1 MTEELNRRHNLATM
15 PTINNNG
22 ESYIVPFDIYKEGY
36 EAYDISNWFK
46 GRVGDN
52 GTPFGIRWY
61 KHGQLMDVTGMRP
74 FIEGQ
79 VGDYTIDDSNQDDP
93 KINMDSEAS
102 NVHVVGEV
110 NDCQEYGVAI
120 YRLINQAMPQSGIF
134 YGKIGVIGTQDD
146 GTTVMSSVDVVFKVL
161 AGHMSMVGARK
172 FYVSELEKALLDFKA
187 KIKQHDQEYA
197 TLLEKHNQEFQDT
210 TNKALNKLETDYINI
225 AKNAHDSAIAG
236 QAEIDAE
243 RENATNL
250 AGRVSDMLTQIKD
263 NDIVTIHEHK
273 EDISK
278 ISTAINDRLKNM
290 KTAPVGIADEQTLK
304 NTYPNGADGLFVTLD
319 TKHLY
324 MWLNGQWSDAGPY
337 ETAQLDKQVEQS
349 IGDVKSAVLKENL
362 IKNGSFSDGTLD
374 GVWGDLGSDKLH
386 ILNFLNRNWACL
398 QSDTLEAYH
407 GFNWWIDN
415 PLKNLGQNYPFHI
428 EFDLVTAQPMTLDI
442 NLVPIDHEN
451 NRLGGITI
459 KTITTNGWEFKHFDV
474 DFGID
479 DKYINADHFYLQIV
493 QQDSKMV
500 QEMRVT
506 GVICY
511 LKYHEITNLHGNLI
525 ENGDFSNGL
534 AYPAYSNLSGSIMP
548 VIDFANQ
555 KWVDFQSP
563 VQQAYQGL
571 DWVVANPI
579 KELGQDYPLKLK
591 LKLAT
596 SKPMT
601 ININLIAYNAKGE
614 QIGGASG
621 GQLLKTLHTQGW
633 RFTKQEI
640 NFRIGDQYKN
650 ADHFVLQILQPD
662 NAPVENL
669 RVTDLDLRVIYDKLP
684 DTKGN
689 LIADGSISNGV
700 VSSQVSSNTGEGA
713 LSVLKFENHNWLSLT
728 SDKSS
733 AYQGLSWQCSNP
745 ITELGQDYPLQ
756 VKFTLMTAEN
766 MTLQADIIGFDAQ
779 GKQVGSAW
787 LGRFNTN
794 AWRSVTYD
802 FTTGLRGDLSNATK
816 LSLQIVQP
824 DAKAIKEIRVTDIVF
839 KVIYDAYTTLH
850 TNLIDNS
857 DFSTGTIYPVWGD
870 TGNEQLSVINYLG
883 KNWLKVVNPKP
894 EAYGGAQ
901 WEIKNN
907 PDYFNQPLQISFDL
921 MTAEDMTLN
930 LIAAF
935 FDAQGQRIGG
945 AGGGQLIDQIKT
957 KGSQIITYSNRFK
970 LNPAYRD
977 ASLIRLQLVNPNTT
991 PIKQLILT
999 DICLTTDF
1007 DQVKVDQVTPIKKPE
1022 LTITDLENKYGLPI
1036 MCISGDVSSMDH
1048 DHAKNVTYEFKN
1060 KNTHLTGYATLKW
1073 QGSSSATLAKK
1084 GYRLKTTKSD
1094 YSKKDKIRV
1103 QPSWQK
1109 HHKFNLKAYY
1119 NDGMLSRDPI
1129 SANIG
1134 GQVSASRP
1142 TLPRDLIH
1150 EDNFGYIDG
1159 FPIILFINKEYQGIY
1174 SFNLTRPSFDY
1185 TKWAIMG
1192 NVYNDTTQFVKV
1204 PTDGVKLDGSDFV
1217 SLNPEDT
1224 PTDEEKKAVT
1234 DLFKW
1239 TVNSTDDEF
1248 KRDLDKHFNI
1258 PSLIDYVV
1266 VSNILGAR
1274 DAAGKNQILM
1284 TWDGKIWYYQLYDLD
1299 CTYNANWMGGKTFDT
1314 PKVGVDLPFLGNN
1327 QFLLRFAKLYH
1338 SAIADRYRDV
1348 RQWCTPGYILSLYK
1362 QRINLIGQGNFEQEW
1377 TKWND
1382 PSKDTEDFKQ
1392 LQNDLYDHFKAADFV
1407 WLGNNPENTTY
1418 QIKPDTPPAPQ
1429 TQPAS
1434 GTTPATPQP
1443 TTPQAQ
1449 PVEPKKDSDKQ

>member
-36 EAYDISNWFK
+36 DAYDISNWFK

-79 VGDYTIDDSNQDDP
+79 VGDYTIDDSDPDDP

-134 YGKIGVIGTQDD
+134 YGKIGVMGAQDD

-263 NDIVTIHEHK
+263 NDIVTVHTHN
-273 EDISK
+273 EDLSK
-278 ISTAINDRLKNM
+278 ISTAINDRLAKM
-290 KTAPVGIADEQTLK
+290 KTGPVGVSDVQTLQ

-319 TKHLY
+319 NKHLY

-337 ETAQLDKQVEQS
+337 EAAQLDKQVEQS

-374 GVWGDLGSDKLH
+374 GVWGGLSSDKLH
-386 ILNFLNRNWACL
+386 IFNFLNRNWACL
-398 QSDTLEAYH
+398 QSDTAEAYH
-407 GFNWWIDN
+407 GLNWLFDN
-415 PLKNLGQNYPFHI
+415 PLNSLGQNYPFHI
-428 EFDLVTAQPMTLDI
+428 EFDLITAQPMTLNV
-442 NLVPIDHEN
+442 NLVPFDHEN
-451 NRLGGITI
+451 NRLGGMII
-459 KTITTNGWEFKHFDV
+459 KTITTNSWELKHFDV
-474 DFGID
+474 DFGVD
-479 DKYINADHFYLQIV
+479 DKYISADHFVLQIV
-493 QQDSKMV
+493 QLDGKPV

-506 GVICY
+506 GVACY
-511 LKYHEITNLHGNLI
+511 LKYHKIADLHGSLI
-525 ENGDFSNGL
+525 ANGDFNTGL
-534 AYPAYSNLSGSIMP
+534 AYPAYSNLNGGTMT

-555 KWVDFQSP
+555 RWLDFQSP
-563 VQQAYQGL
+563 VQQTYQGI

-579 KELGQDYPLKLK
+579 NTLGQDYPLKLK
-591 LKLAT
+591 LKLVT
-596 SKPMT
+596 SKPMN
-601 ININLIAYNAKGE
+601 INIYWIAYNAKGE
-614 QIGGASG
+614 QIGGESG
-621 GQLLKTLHTQGW
+621 GQILKELHTQGW
-633 RFTKQEI
+633 RFYNQEI
-640 NFRIGDQYKN
+640 NFRISDQYRN
-650 ADHFVLQILQPD
+650 ADHFVLRILQPD
-662 NAPVENL
+662 NATVEHL
-669 RVTDLDLRVIYDKLP
+669 QVTDLDLRVIYDKSQ

-689 LIADGSISNGV
+689 LIVDGNMSSGV
-700 VSSQVSSNTGEGA
+700 VSSQVASNTGNGT
-713 LSVLKFENHNWLSLT
+713 LNVLKFENHNWLSFS
-728 SDKSS
+728 SDKNG
-733 AYQGLSWQCSNP
+733 AYQGLTWQCPNP
-745 ITELGQDYPLQ
+745 IHELGQNYPLHL
-756 VKFTLMTAEN
+756 KFTMITAED
-766 MTLQADIIGFDAQ
+766 MALQVDMLATDAQ
-779 GKQVGSAW
+779 GKQIGSIL
-787 LGRFNTN
+787 LGHFNTR
-794 AWRSVTYD
+794 AWRSVTYN
-802 FTTGLRGDLSNATK
+802 FTADLNAELSNADQ
-816 LSLQIVQP
+816 LYLQIVQP
-824 DAKAIKEIRVTDIVF
+824 DGKPVQEIRITDIIF
-839 KVIYDAYTTLH
+839 KAVYDNYSTTH
-850 TNLIDNS
+850 DNLIQNG
-857 DFSTGTIYPVWGD
+857 DFKTGIVTPAF
-870 TGNEQLSVINYLG
+870 GNLADDQLSIINYLD
-883 KNWLKVVNPKP
+883 KNWLKIVNDKP
-894 EAYGGAQ
+894 EAWSGVQ
-901 WEIKNN
+901 WEVMAN
-907 PDYFNQPLQISFDL
+907 PEYFDPPLQISFDL
-921 MTAEDMTLN
+921 MTVEDMVLDLN
-930 LIAAF
+930 AVF
-935 FDAQGQRIGG
+935 FDSQGQRIGG
-945 AGGGQLIDQIKT
+945 DSGGQIIDQIRT
-957 KGSQIITYSNRFK
+957 KGSQVITYSNRFK
-970 LNPAYRD
+970 LDPQYRD
-977 ASLIRLQLVNPNTT
+977 ASLIHLQLVNHNAT
-991 PIKQLILT
+991 PIKQLVLT
-999 DICLTTDF
+999 NICLTIDF
-1007 DQVKVDQVTPIKKPE
+1007 DQVKVDQVTPIKEPQ
-1022 LTITDLENKYGLPI
+1022 LEIANLEAKYGLPI
-1036 MCISGDVSSMDH
+1036 MRISGDVSGMDH
-1048 DHAKNVTYEFKN
+1048 DHAKNVLYEFKN
-1060 KNTHLTGYATLKW
+1060 KNTYLTGHATFKW

-1094 YSKKDKIRV
+1094 YSEKDKIRV

-1109 HHKFNLKAYY
+1109 HHKFNLKAYF

-1129 SANIG
+1129 AANIG

-1159 FPIILFINKEYQGIY
+1159 FPIILFINNEYQGLY

-1192 NVYNDTTQFVKV
+1192 NQYNDTTQFVKV

-1239 TVNSTDDEF
+1239 MVNSTDDEF

-1338 SAIADRYRDV
+1338 NAIADRYRDV

-1362 QRINLIGQGNFEQEW
+1362 QRINLIGQGNFEEEW
-1377 TKWND
+1377 AKWND

-1434 GTTPATPQP
+1434 GTTP

-1449 PVEPKKDSDKQ
+1449 PNQGNN

>member
-1 MTEELNRRHNLATM
+1 MDTTRINHNNSGHKYRIA
-15 PTINNNG
+15 
-22 ESYIVPFDIYKEGY
+22 VDIAKEGSHIWDLTPY
-36 EAYDISNWFK
+36 FK

-52 GTPFGIRWY
+52 NFGLQVTWY
-61 KHGQLMDVTGMRP
+61 YQGQLMNVVGMKP
-74 FIEGQ
+74 YIEGL
-79 VGDYTIDDSNQDDP
+79 VGQYSFGKNGEIDMDPDAVPVRYDGSPDDCEEAGKATFYFPSQMFP
-93 KINMDSEAS
+93 KE
-102 NVHVVGEV
+102 
-110 NDCQEYGVAI
+110 
-120 YRLINQAMPQSGIF
+120 GIF
-134 YGKIGVIGTQDD
+134 KGFIGVKDD
-146 GTTVMSSVDVVFKVL
+146 RDGSKNPQISGVTIWFKVL
-161 AGHMSMVGARK
+161 PGIAQMGHACDVYISD
-172 FYVSELEKALLDFKA
+172 LDKTLQNFKV
-187 KIKQHDQEYA
+187 KLDQHDKDYQTQLQQVIDDARNAYN
-197 TLLEKHNQEFQDT
+197 T
-210 TNKALNKLETDYINI
+210 ET
-225 AKNAHDSAIAG
+225 KNARDGLIAM
-236 QAEIDAE
+236 QAEIDE
-243 RENATNL
+243 GRGDATHL
-250 AGRVSDMLTQIKD
+250 AGRVADMLTQIKD
-263 NDIVTIHEHK
+263 NDIVTIHQHQ
-273 EDISK
+273 EDMSK

-290 KTAPVGIADEQTLK
+290 KTAPVGIADEQTLR
-304 NTYPNGADGLFVTLD
+304 NTYPNGTDGLFVTLD

-415 PLKNLGQNYPFHI
+415 PLKNLGNNYPFHI
-428 EFDLVTAQPMTLDI
+428 EFDLVAAQPMVL
-442 NLVPIDHEN
+442 NVNFVPFDHQN
-451 NRLGGITI
+451 NRLGGMTI
-459 KTITTNGWEFKHFDV
+459 KTISTNTWEFKHFDV

-506 GVICY
+506 GAICY
-511 LKYHEITNLHGNLI
+511 LKYHKITNLHGNLI

-534 AYPAYSNLSGSIMP
+534 AYPAYSNLSGSTMP
-548 VIDFANQ
+548 VIDFNNQ
-555 KWVDFQSP
+555 KWLDFQSP
-563 VQQAYQGL
+563 VQQAYQGV
-571 DWVVANPI
+571 DWVIANPI
-579 KELGQDYPLKLK
+579 NELGQDYPLKLK

-669 RVTDLDLRVIYDKLP
+669 RVTDLDLRVIYDKSP

-689 LIADGSISNGV
+689 LIADGSISSGV
-700 VSSQVSSNTGEGA
+700 VSSQVSSNTGDGN
-713 LSVLKFENHNWLSLT
+713 LSVLNFADHNWLSLT
-728 SDKSS
+728 SDKQTT
-733 AYQGLSWQCSNP
+733 YQGLSWRCNNP
-745 ITELGQDYPLQ
+745 IKVLGQNYPLRI
-756 VKFTLMTAEN
+756 KFTMMTAEN
-766 MTLQADIIGFDAQ
+766 MTLQADIIGFDSQ
-779 GKQVGSAW
+779 GKQVGSV
-787 LGRFNTN
+787 LLSRFDTR
-794 AWRSVTYD
+794 AWRSVTYNY
-802 FTTGLRGDLSNATK
+802 TTGLSADLSNADI
-816 LSLQIVQP
+816 LYLQIVQP
-824 DAKAIKEIRVTDIVF
+824 DGKAIKEIRVTDIIF
-839 KVIYDAYTTLH
+839 NVIYDDYSTLS
-850 TNLIDNS
+850 TNLIKNGNFAGGIPDPAWS
-857 DFSTGTIYPVWGD
+857 D
-870 TGNEQLSVINYLG
+870 TGNDQLSVVNYLG
-883 KNWLKVVNPKP
+883 KNWLKVVNSNA
-894 EAYGGAQ
+894 EAYGGPQ
-901 WEIKNN
+901 WEIKSS
-907 PDYFNQPLQISFDL
+907 PDYFGQPLEIKFDL

-945 AGGGQLIDQIKT
+945 DVGGQLIDQIKT
-957 KGSQIITYSNRFK
+957 KGSQIINYSNRFE
-970 LNPAYRD
+970 LDSTYRN

-991 PIKQLILT
+991 PIKQIILT
-999 DICLTTDF
+999 DLSLKLDF
-1007 DQVKVDQVTPIKKPE
+1007 DKVKIDKITTKSIDE
-1022 LTITDLENKYGLPI
+1022 LEQQYGLPI
-1036 MCISGDVSSMDH
+1036 MMINGDLSGMDH
-1048 DHAKNVTYEFKN
+1048 DHAKNITYDYKN
-1060 KNTHLTGYATLKW
+1060 KNTHLSGYGTVKW

-1239 TVNSTDDEF
+1239 MVNSTDDEF

-1274 DAAGKNQILM
+1274 DASGKNQVLM

-1338 SAIADRYRDV
+1338 NAIADRYRDV

-1362 QRINLIGQGNFEQEW
+1362 QRINLIGQGNFEGEW
-1377 TKWND
+1377 AKWND

-1418 QIKPDTPPAPQ
+1418 QIKPDTPATPLPQSDKPTTPQ

-1434 GTTPATPQP
+1434 STAPTTPQP

-1449 PVEPKKDSDKQ
+1449 PTEPKQ

>member
-1 MTEELNRRHNLATM
+1 MALKADITIDIDKQVGNLQNLT
-15 PTINNNG
+15 N
-22 ESYIVPFDIYKEGY
+22 IYN
-36 EAYDISNWFK
+36 A
-46 GRVGDN
+46 RVGDN
-52 GTPFGIRWY
+52 NTPLTVLWQKNGIALNLKGLHAFIAGKVGDGSYNSETDKVDFPVGTPVVKYEDDGSGTLDN
-61 KHGQLMDVTGMRP
+61 GQSGLTTLLIPKQMWSKTGL
-74 FIEGQ
+74 FAGYIGLKDENGS
-79 VGDYTIDDSNQDDP
+79 VFTSKDIFFKVLG
-93 KINMDSEAS
+93 
-102 NVHVVGEV
+102 NVL
-110 NDCQEYGVAI
+110 DAGVAI
-120 YRLINQAMPQSGIF
+120 NYF
-134 YGKIGVIGTQDD
+134 IGDFD
-146 GTTVMSSVDVVFKVL
+146 
-161 AGHMSMVGARK
+161 
-172 FYVSELEKALLDFKA
+172 KALAEAKEKSSQLILDA
-187 KIKQHDQEYA
+187 RNAY
-197 TLLEKHNQEFQDT
+197 
-210 TNKALNKLETDYINI
+210 LNET
-225 AKNAHDSAIAG
+225 KNAHDSLIAM
-236 QAEIDAE
+236 QAEIDE
-243 RENATNL
+243 GRGDATHL
-250 AGRVSDMLTQIKD
+250 AGRVSDMLAQIKD
-263 NDIVTIHEHK
+263 NDIVTIHDHQ

-290 KTAPVGIADEQTLK
+290 KTTPVGIADAQTLQ

-319 TKHLY
+319 NKHLY

-398 QSDTLEAYH
+398 QSDTAEAYH

-428 EFDLVTAQPMTLDI
+428 EFDLVTAQPMTLDV

-451 NRLGGITI
+451 NRLGGMTI
-459 KTITTNGWEFKHFDV
+459 KTITTNGWDFKHFDV
-474 DFGID
+474 DFGIA
-479 DKYINADHFYLQIV
+479 DKHINADHFYFQIV
-493 QQDSKMV
+493 QQDGKPV

-511 LKYHEITNLHGNLI
+511 LKYHKITNLHGNLI
-525 ENGDFSNGL
+525 ENGDFASGQ
-534 AYPAYSNLSGSIMP
+534 AYPAYSDSGTGTLL
-548 VIDFANQ
+548 VIDFASQ
-555 KWVDFQSP
+555 KWLDFQSP
-563 VQQAYQGL
+563 VQQAYQGVG
-571 DWVVANPI
+571 WVIANPI
-579 KELGQDYPLKLK
+579 NELGQDYPLKLK

-596 SKPMT
+596 SQPMT
-601 ININLIAYNAKGE
+601 VDINLIAYNEKGE
-614 QIGGASG
+614 RIGGASG
-621 GQLLKTLHTQGW
+621 GQTLRTLHTQGW

-640 NFRIGDQYKN
+640 NFRIDDQYKN

-662 NAPVENL
+662 NAPVEHL
-669 RVTDLDLRVIYDKLP
+669 RITDLDLRVVYDQVQY
-684 DTKGN
+684 TKGN
-689 LIADGSISNGV
+689 LIADSSISNGV
-700 VSSQVSSNTGEGA
+700 VSSQVSSNTGDGN
-713 LSVLKFENHNWLSLT
+713 LSVLKFENHNWLSFT

-745 ITELGQDYPLQ
+745 ITELGQNYPLRI
-756 VKFTLMTAEN
+756 KFTLITAEN
-766 MTLQADIIGFDAQ
+766 MTLQADIIGYDAQ
-779 GKQVGSAW
+779 GKQVGSILLKRFDTKAW
-787 LGRFNTN
+787 RAVSYRFNAELPDEMTN
-794 AWRSVTYD
+794 AAALY
-802 FTTGLRGDLSNATK
+802 
-816 LSLQIVQP
+816 LQIVQP
-824 DAKAIKEIRVTDIVF
+824 DAKTIKEIRITNAVW
-839 KVIYDAYTTLH
+839 KVNYDLYEMPKS
-850 TNLIDNS
+850 NLIING
-857 DFSTGTIYPVWGD
+857 DFSNGGAEPAWGD
-870 TGNEQLSVINYLG
+870 LPSDKLTVVNYIG
-883 KNWLKVVNPKP
+883 KNWLKITDAEK
-894 EAYGGAQ
+894 AAWGGPQ
-901 WEIKNN
+901 WEIVND
-907 PDYFNQPLQISFDL
+907 PSYFDAPLELKFTL

-930 LIAAF
+930 LNAVF

-945 AGGGQLIDQIKT
+945 ASGGQIIDQLHT
-957 KGSQIITYSNRFK
+957 KGSQIFTYSNRFK
-970 LNPAYRD
+970 LNPAYKN
-977 ASLIRLQLVNPNTT
+977 ASLIHIQLLNFNET
-991 PIKQLILT
+991 PIKQIILT
-999 DICLTTDF
+999 DLSLKPKF
-1007 DQVKVDQVTPIKKPE
+1007 DHQSSDQFATKTIGE
-1022 LTITDLENKYGLPI
+1022 LEQQYGLPI
-1036 MCISGDVSSMDH
+1036 MEINGDLTGMDH
-1048 DHAKNVTYEFKN
+1048 DHAKNVLYELKN
-1060 KNTHLTGYATLKW
+1060 KNTHLTGHATLKW

-1084 GYRLKTTKSD
+1084 GYRLKTTKDD
-1094 YSKKDKIRV
+1094 YKQKDEIRV

-1109 HHKFNLKAYY
+1109 HSKFNLKAYY

-1159 FPIILFINKEYQGIY
+1159 FPIILFINNEYQGLY

-1239 TVNSTDDEF
+1239 MVNSTDDEF

-1299 CTYNANWMGGKTFDT
+1299 CTYNANWMGGKTFDS
-1314 PKVGVDLPFLGNN
+1314 PEVGVDLPFLGNN
-1327 QFLLRFAKLYH
+1327 QFLRRFAKLYH
-1338 SAIADRYRDV
+1338 NAIADRYRDV

-1362 QRINLIGQGNFEQEW
+1362 QRINLIGQGNFEEEW
-1377 TKWND
+1377 AKWND
-1382 PSKDTEDFKQ
+1382 PSKDTEDFEQ

-1418 QIKPDTPPAPQ
+1418 QIKPDTPATPLPQSDKPTTPQ

-1434 GTTPATPQP
+1434 GTTP

-1449 PVEPKKDSDKQ
+1449 PTEPKQ

>member
-1 MTEELNRRHNLATM
+1 MDNIQVTHNNDNHHYRIAM
-15 PTINNNG
+15 
-22 ESYIVPFDIYKEGY
+22 DIAKEGSSLWDLTPY
-36 EAYDISNWFK
+36 VK

-52 GTPFGIRWY
+52 RFGLQVTWTY
-61 KHGQLMDVTGMRP
+61 QGQLMN
-74 FIEGQ
+74 IEGMKPYIEGNVGQ
-79 VGDYTIDDSNQDDP
+79 YSFDDKNNLQLDPNSGIVRYVGDPADCQAGGQATYYFPEQMFPKEGIFKGYIGLLDDRDDSSQPHISGVTVWFRVLPGIAQMGHACDVYISDLDKALQNFKVKLDQHDKDYQTQLQQVIDDARNAYNSQVKNSQD
-93 KINMDSEAS
+93 AL
-102 NVHVVGEV
+102 
-110 NDCQEYGVAI
+110 VA
-120 YRLINQAMPQSGIF
+120 M
-134 YGKIGVIGTQDD
+134 
-146 GTTVMSSVDVVFKVL
+146 
-161 AGHMSMVGARK
+161 
-172 FYVSELEKALLDFKA
+172 
-187 KIKQHDQEYA
+187 
-197 TLLEKHNQEFQDT
+197 
-210 TNKALNKLETDYINI
+210 
-225 AKNAHDSAIAG
+225 
-236 QAEIDAE
+236 QAEIDE
-243 RENATNL
+243 GRGDATHL
-250 AGRVSDMLTQIKD
+250 AGRVADMLTQIKD
-263 NDIVTIHEHK
+263 NDIVTVHQHQ

-290 KTAPVGIADEQTLK
+290 KTAPVGIADAQTLQ

-319 TKHLY
+319 NKHLY

-386 ILNFLNRNWACL
+386 IFNFLNRNWACL

-415 PLKNLGQNYPFHI
+415 PLKNLGNNYPFHI
-428 EFDLVTAQPMTLDI
+428 EFDLVTAQPMTLDV

-451 NRLGGITI
+451 NRLGGMTI
-459 KTITTNGWEFKHFDV
+459 KTINTYNWEFKHFDV

-534 AYPAYSNLSGSIMP
+534 AYPAYSNLSGSTMP
-548 VIDFANQ
+548 VIDFNNQ

-571 DWVVANPI
+571 DWVIANPI
-579 KELGQDYPLKLK
+579 NELGQDYPLKLK

-596 SKPMT
+596 SQPMT
-601 ININLIAYNAKGE
+601 VDINLIAYNEKGE
-614 QIGGASG
+614 LIGGASG
-621 GQLLKTLHTQGW
+621 GQTLRTLHTQGW

-640 NFRIGDQYKN
+640 NFRIDDQYKN

-662 NAPVENL
+662 NAPVEHL
-669 RVTDLDLRVIYDKLP
+669 RVTDLDLRVIYDKSP

-689 LIADGSISNGV
+689 LIADSSISSGV
-700 VSSQVSSNTGEGA
+700 VSSQVSRNMGDGN
-713 LSVLKFENHNWLSLT
+713 LSVLNFADTNWLSFT
-728 SDKSS
+728 SDKTSQ
-733 AYQGLSWQCSNP
+733 YQGLSWKCSNP
-745 ITELGQDYPLQ
+745 IKDLGMPYPLR

-766 MTLQADIIGFDAQ
+766 MTLQANIIGFDNQ
-779 GKQVGSAW
+779 GKQVGAVMLS
-787 LGRFNTN
+787 RFNTT
-794 AWRSVTYD
+794 AWRSVTYN
-802 FTTGLRGDLSNATK
+802 FTTDLPGDLSKADQ
-816 LSLQIVQP
+816 LYLQIVQP
-824 DAKAIKEIRVTDIVF
+824 DGKAIKEIRVTDIIF
-839 KVIYDAYTTLH
+839 DTIYDDCSLLTD
-850 TNLIDNS
+850 NLIKNGDFANGLVYPIWS
-857 DFSTGTIYPVWGD
+857 DISD
-870 TGNEQLSVINYLG
+870 DQLSVINYLN
-883 KNWLKVVNPKP
+883 KNWLKVVDDK
-894 EAYGGAQ
+894 AHAWGGPQ
-901 WEIKNN
+901 WEIKSDPN
-907 PDYFNQPLQISFDL
+907 YFNQPFEIKFDL

-930 LIAAF
+930 LNAVF
-935 FDAQGQRIGG
+935 FDDKGQRIGG
-945 AGGGQLIDQIKT
+945 TSGGQNIDTLKT
-957 KGSQIITYSNRFK
+957 KASKIITYKNRFEFDS
-970 LNPAYRD
+970 AYRN
-977 ASLIRLQLVNPNTT
+977 ASLVHIQLINPNNT
-991 PIKQLILT
+991 PIKQIILT
-999 DICLTTDF
+999 DLSLKLKF
-1007 DQVKVDQVTPIKKPE
+1007 DKVKLDNVEIDE
-1022 LTITDLENKYGLPI
+1022 LEQQYGLPI
-1036 MCISGDVSSMDH
+1036 MMIDGDLSGMDH
-1048 DHAKNVTYEFKN
+1048 DHAKNITYNYKN
-1060 KNTHLTGYATLKW
+1060 KNTHLSGYGTVKW

-1084 GYRLKTTKSD
+1084 GYRLKTTKDD
-1094 YSKKDKIRV
+1094 YKKKDKIRV

-1109 HHKFNLKAYY
+1109 HSKFNLKAYY

-1159 FPIILFINKEYQGIY
+1159 FPIILFINNEYQGLY

-1192 NVYNDTTQFVKV
+1192 NVYNDTTQFVNV

-1239 TVNSTDDEF
+1239 MVNSTDDEF

-1314 PKVGVDLPFLGNN
+1314 PEVGVDLPFLGNN
-1327 QFLLRFAKLYH
+1327 QFLRRFAKLYH
-1338 SAIADRYRDV
+1338 NAIADRYRDV

-1377 TKWND
+1377 AKWND

-1418 QIKPDTPPAPQ
+1418 QIKPDTPATPLPQSDKPTTPQ

-1449 PVEPKKDSDKQ
+1449 PTEPKR

>member
-1 MTEELNRRHNLATM
+1 MDTTRINHNNSGHKYRIA
-15 PTINNNG
+15 
-22 ESYIVPFDIYKEGY
+22 VDIAKEGSHIWDLTPY
-36 EAYDISNWFK
+36 FK

-52 GTPFGIRWY
+52 NFGLQVTWY
-61 KHGQLMDVTGMRP
+61 YQGQLMNVVGMKP
-74 FIEGQ
+74 YIEGL
-79 VGDYTIDDSNQDDP
+79 VGQYSFGKNGEIDMDPDAVPVRYDGSPDDCEEAGKATFYFPSQMFP
-93 KINMDSEAS
+93 KE
-102 NVHVVGEV
+102 
-110 NDCQEYGVAI
+110 
-120 YRLINQAMPQSGIF
+120 GIF
-134 YGKIGVIGTQDD
+134 KGFIGVKDD
-146 GTTVMSSVDVVFKVL
+146 RDGSKNPQISGVTIWFKVL
-161 AGHMSMVGARK
+161 PGIAQMGHACDA
-172 FYVSELEKALLDFKA
+172 YVDELDKAVQNFKDRLD
-187 KIKQHDQEYA
+187 QHDKDYQTQLQQVIDDARNAYN
-197 TLLEKHNQEFQDT
+197 T
-210 TNKALNKLETDYINI
+210 ET
-225 AKNAHDSAIAG
+225 KNARDGLIAM
-236 QAEIDAE
+236 QAEIDE
-243 RENATNL
+243 GRGDATHL

-263 NDIVTIHEHK
+263 NDIVTIHDHQ

-324 MWLNGQWSDAGPY
+324 MWLNGQWADAGPY

-349 IGDVKSAVLKENL
+349 IGDVKSIVLKENL

-386 ILNFLNRNWACL
+386 IFNFLNRNWACL
-398 QSDTLEAYH
+398 QSDTAEAYH
-407 GFNWWIDN
+407 GMNWWIDN
-415 PLKNLGQNYPFHI
+415 PLKNLGNNYPFHI
-428 EFDLVTAQPMTLDI
+428 EFDLVAAQPMVL
-442 NLVPIDHEN
+442 NVNFVPFDHQN
-451 NRLGGITI
+451 NRLGGMTI
-459 KTITTNGWEFKHFDV
+459 KTISTNTWEFKHFSV
-474 DFGID
+474 DFTID
-479 DKYINADHFYLQIV
+479 NEFINTDHFYFQIV
-493 QQDSKMV
+493 QNDGKPV

-506 GVICY
+506 GVACY
-511 LKYHEITNLHGNLI
+511 LKYHQINLGQGNLI
-525 ENGDFSNGL
+525 ENGDFSTGSPVPVSSSLGNG
-534 AYPAYSNLSGSIMP
+534 SLS
-548 VIDFANQ
+548 VFNFADQN
-555 KWVDFQSP
+555 WLEFQSLEA
-563 VQQAYQGL
+563 QAYQG
-571 DWVVANPI
+571 VAVEVTNPI
-579 KELGQDYPLKLK
+579 LQLGQNYPLKLK

-596 SKPMT
+596 SSDTT
-601 ININLIAYNAKGE
+601 IDINLIGINAKGE
-614 QIGGASG
+614 RMGGPSG
-621 GQLLKTLHTQGW
+621 GQRLKEISTQSW
-633 RFTKQEI
+633 RYTAQDI
-640 NFRIGDQYKN
+640 NFKIADDLIN

-662 NAPVENL
+662 NAPIEHL
-669 RVTDLDLRVIYDKLP
+669 RLTDLDLRVIYDQSQ
-684 DTKGN
+684 DTQGN
-689 LIADGSISNGV
+689 LIADSSISSGV
-700 VSSQVSSNTGEGA
+700 VSSQVSSNTGDGN
-713 LSVLKFENHNWLSLT
+713 LSVLNFADHNWLSLT
-728 SDKSS
+728 SDKQTT
-733 AYQGLSWQCSNP
+733 YQGLSWRCNNP
-745 ITELGQDYPLQ
+745 IKVLGQNYPLRI
-756 VKFTLMTAEN
+756 KFTMMTAEN
-766 MTLQADIIGFDAQ
+766 MTLQADIIGFDSQ
-779 GKQVGSAW
+779 GKQVGAVLLS
-787 LGRFNTN
+787 RFDTR
-794 AWRSVTYD
+794 ASRSVTYNY
-802 FTTGLRGDLSNATK
+802 TTGLSADLSNADI
-816 LSLQIVQP
+816 LYLQIVQP
-824 DAKAIKEIRVTDIVF
+824 DGKAIKEIRVTDIIF
-839 KVIYDAYTTLH
+839 NVIYDDYSTLS
-850 TNLIDNS
+850 TNLIKNGNFAGGIPDPAWS
-857 DFSTGTIYPVWGD
+857 D
-870 TGNEQLSVINYLG
+870 TGDDQLSVINYLG
-883 KNWLKVVNPKP
+883 KNWLKVVNSNA
-894 EAYGGAQ
+894 EAYGGPQ
-901 WEIKNN
+901 WEIKSS
-907 PDYFNQPLQISFDL
+907 PDYFGQPLEIKFDL

-945 AGGGQLIDQIKT
+945 DGGGQLIDQITT
-957 KGSQIITYSNRFK
+957 KGSQIITYSNRFE
-970 LNPAYRD
+970 LDSTYRN

-991 PIKQLILT
+991 PIKQIILT
-999 DICLTTDF
+999 DLSLKLDF
-1007 DQVKVDQVTPIKKPE
+1007 DKVKIDKITTKSIDE
-1022 LTITDLENKYGLPI
+1022 LEQQYGLPI
-1036 MCISGDVSSMDH
+1036 MMINGDLSGMDH
-1048 DHAKNVTYEFKN
+1048 DHAKKITYDYKN
-1060 KNTHLTGYATLKW
+1060 KNTHLSGYGTVKW

-1084 GYRLKTTKSD
+1084 GYRLKTTKDD
-1094 YSKKDKIRV
+1094 YKKKDEIRV
-1103 QPSWQK
+1103 QPSWKK
-1109 HHKFNLKAYY
+1109 HSKFNLKAYY

-1159 FPIILFINKEYQGIY
+1159 FPIILFINNEYQGLY

-1192 NVYNDTTQFVKV
+1192 NVYNDTTQFVNV

-1314 PKVGVDLPFLGNN
+1314 PEVGVDLPFLGNN
-1327 QFLLRFAKLYH
+1327 QFLRRFARLYH
-1338 SAIADRYRDV
+1338 NAIADRYRDV

-1377 TKWND
+1377 AKWND

-1418 QIKPDTPPAPQ
+1418 QIKPDTPATPLPQSDKPTTPQ

-1434 GTTPATPQP
+1434 GTAPTTPQP

-1449 PVEPKKDSDKQ
+1449 PTEPKQ

>member
-36 EAYDISNWFK
+36 DAYDISNWFK

-79 VGDYTIDDSNQDDP
+79 VGDYTIDDSDPDDP

-134 YGKIGVIGTQDD
+134 YGKIGVMGTQDD

-263 NDIVTIHEHK
+263 NDIVTVHTHN
-273 EDISK
+273 EDLSK
-278 ISTAINDRLKNM
+278 ISTAINDRLAKM
-290 KTAPVGIADEQTLK
+290 KTGPVGVSDVQTLQ

-319 TKHLY
+319 NKHLY

-374 GVWGDLGSDKLH
+374 GTWGDLGSDKLH
-386 ILNFLNRNWACL
+386 IFNFSNRNWACL
-398 QSDTLEAYH
+398 QSDTAEAYH

-415 PLKNLGQNYPFHI
+415 PLKNLGQNYPLHI
-428 EFDLVTAQPMTLDI
+428 EFDLVTAQPMTLNV

-451 NRLGGITI
+451 NRLGGMTI
-459 KTITTNGWEFKHFDV
+459 KTITTNSWEFKHFDV

-479 DKYINADHFYLQIV
+479 DKYITADHFYFQIV
-493 QQDSKMV
+493 QNAAKPV

-511 LKYHEITNLHGNLI
+511 LKYHKITNLCGNLI

-534 AYPAYSNLSGSIMP
+534 AYPAYSNTGDGKLAIME
-548 VIDFANQ
+548 FTNQ
-555 KWVDFQSP
+555 KWLDFSSELKK
-563 VQQAYQGL
+563 VYQGI
-571 DWVVANPI
+571 DWKIDNPL
-579 KELGQDYPLKLK
+579 KTLGQNYPLSFKLK
-591 LKLAT
+591 LGT
-596 SKPMT
+596 STNSNLRVNLMAYDGQNQNIGGQIVDQIKTKAWRFVDKTIT
-601 ININLIAYNAKGE
+601 INVNPDY
-614 QIGGASG
+614 IG
-621 GQLLKTLHTQGW
+621 
-633 RFTKQEI
+633 
-640 NFRIGDQYKN
+640 
-650 ADHFVLQILQPD
+650 ADHFI
-662 NAPVENL
+662 
-669 RVTDLDLRVIYDKLP
+669 
-684 DTKGN
+684 
-689 LIADGSISNGV
+689 
-700 VSSQVSSNTGEGA
+700 
-713 LSVLKFENHNWLSLT
+713 
-728 SDKSS
+728 
-733 AYQGLSWQCSNP
+733 
-745 ITELGQDYPLQ
+745 
-756 VKFTLMTAEN
+756 
-766 MTLQADIIGFDAQ
+766 
-779 GKQVGSAW
+779 
-787 LGRFNTN
+787 
-794 AWRSVTYD
+794 
-802 FTTGLRGDLSNATK
+802 
-816 LSLQIVQP
+816 LQIVQP
-824 DAKAIKEIRVTDIVF
+824 DALSIDHLRVTDLDCRVLFDTSIDTYGNAIANGDYSSGAIDSSVF
-839 KVIYDAYTTLH
+839 S
-850 TNLIDNS
+850 N
-857 DFSTGTIYPVWGD
+857 TGK
-870 TGNEQLSVINYLG
+870 GNLSVIDFAKRKWLSFSNSNKDAYQGINWELDNVMGQLGQIYPLHVSFDLITAQSMTLQADLIGYDSSGKQVGLQLIQRFTTKAWRAIKYKYDLQLTPDLLNATTLRLQLVQPDAKPVQEMRITDVKAMVNYDKSTNIQNDLITNGSFSDGTTHPSWGNLEDDKLAVTNYIG
-883 KNWLKVVNPKP
+883 KNWLKITN
-894 EAYGGAQ
+894 ANANAQ
-901 WEIKNN
+901 WGGINWELVNDQSYFDAPLEIK
-907 PDYFNQPLQISFDL
+907 FDL

-930 LIAAF
+930 LNAIF
-935 FDAQGQRIGG
+935 LDDKGQRMGG
-945 AGGGQLIDQIKT
+945 NAGGQIIDQIKT
-957 KGSQIITYSNRFK
+957 KASQIIHYSNRFK
-970 LNPAYRD
+970 FDQKYKD
-977 ASLIRLQLVNPNTT
+977 ASLIHIQLLNYEQK
-991 PIKQLILT
+991 PIKQLIITNVSLKSK
-999 DICLTTDF
+999 F
-1007 DQVKVDQVTPIKKPE
+1007 DNLKIDTVHVPTIDE
-1022 LTITDLENKYGLPI
+1022 LEQQYGLPI
-1036 MCISGDVSSMDH
+1036 MMIDGDLSGMDH
-1048 DHAKNVTYEFKN
+1048 DHAKNITYNYKN
-1060 KNTHLTGYATLKW
+1060 KNTHLSGYGTVKW

-1094 YSKKDKIRV
+1094 YSEKDKIRV

-1119 NDGMLSRDPI
+1119 NDGMLSRDPV

-1134 GQVSASRP
+1134 AKVSASRSE
-1142 TLPRDLIH
+1142 LPRDLIH

-1159 FPIILFINKEYQGIY
+1159 FPIILFINNEYQGIY
-1174 SFNLTRPSFDY
+1174 SFNLPRPEFSY

-1192 NVYNDTTQFVKV
+1192 NQYNDTTQFVAV

-1239 TVNSTDDEF
+1239 MVNSTDDEF

-1266 VSNILGAR
+1266 VSNILGDR

-1338 SAIADRYRDV
+1338 NAIADRYRDV

-1362 QRINLIGQGNFEQEW
+1362 QRINLIGQGNFEEEW
-1377 TKWND
+1377 AKWND

-1429 TQPAS
+1429 TQP
-1434 GTTPATPQP
+1434 
-1443 TTPQAQ
+1443 
-1449 PVEPKKDSDKQ
+1449 VEPKKDSDK

>member
-1 MTEELNRRHNLATM
+1 MDTTRINHNNSGHKYRIA
-15 PTINNNG
+15 
-22 ESYIVPFDIYKEGY
+22 VDIAKEGSHIWDLTPY
-36 EAYDISNWFK
+36 FK

-52 GTPFGIRWY
+52 NFGLQVTWY
-61 KHGQLMDVTGMRP
+61 YQGQLMNVVGMKP
-74 FIEGQ
+74 YIEGL
-79 VGDYTIDDSNQDDP
+79 VGQYSFDKNGEIDMDPDAVPVRYDGSPDDCEEAGKATFYFPSQMFP
-93 KINMDSEAS
+93 KE
-102 NVHVVGEV
+102 
-110 NDCQEYGVAI
+110 
-120 YRLINQAMPQSGIF
+120 GIF
-134 YGKIGVIGTQDD
+134 KGFIGVKDD
-146 GTTVMSSVDVVFKVL
+146 RDGSKNPQISGVTIWFKVL
-161 AGHMSMVGARK
+161 PGIVQMGHACDA
-172 FYVSELEKALLDFKA
+172 YVDELDKALQNFKDRLD
-187 KIKQHDQEYA
+187 QHDKDYQSRLQKVIDDARNAYN
-197 TLLEKHNQEFQDT
+197 T
-210 TNKALNKLETDYINI
+210 ET
-225 AKNAHDSAIAG
+225 KNAHDGLIAM
-236 QAEIDAE
+236 QAEIDE
-243 RENATNL
+243 GRGNATHL
-250 AGRVSDMLTQIKD
+250 AGRVADMLTQIKD
-263 NDIVTIHEHK
+263 NDIVTIHDHQ

-278 ISTAINDRLKNM
+278 ISAAINDRLKNM
-290 KTAPVGIADEQTLK
+290 KTTPVGIADAQTLQ

-319 TKHLY
+319 NKHLY

-337 ETAQLDKQVEQS
+337 ESAQLDKKVEQS

-374 GVWGDLGSDKLH
+374 GVWGELGSDKLN
-386 ILNFLNRNWACL
+386 IFNFLNRNWACL
-398 QSDTLEAYH
+398 QSDTAEAYH
-407 GFNWWIDN
+407 GFDWWIDS

-428 EFDLVTAQPMTLDI
+428 EFDLVTAQPMTLDV
-442 NLVPIDHEN
+442 NLVPFDHEN
-451 NRLGGITI
+451 NRLGGMTI
-459 KTITTNGWEFKHFDV
+459 KTITTKGWEFKHFDV

-479 DKYINADHFYLQIV
+479 DKYINADHFYFQIV
-493 QQDSKMV
+493 QPDGKPV

-534 AYPAYSNLSGSIMP
+534 AYPAYSDSGKGALS
-548 VIDFANQ
+548 VIDFASQ
-555 KWVDFQSP
+555 KWLDFQSP
-563 VQQAYQGL
+563 VQQAYQGV
-571 DWVVANPI
+571 DWVIANPI

-596 SKPMT
+596 SQPMT
-601 ININLIAYNAKGE
+601 VDINLIAYNAKGE
-614 QIGGASG
+614 RIGGASG
-621 GQLLKTLHTQGW
+621 GQTLRTLHTQGW

-640 NFRIGDQYKN
+640 NFRIYDQYKN
-650 ADHFVLQILQPD
+650 ADYFVLQILQPD
-662 NAPVENL
+662 NTPVEHL
-669 RVTDLDLRVIYDKLP
+669 RITDLDLRVVYDQVQY
-684 DTKGN
+684 TKGN
-689 LIADGSISNGV
+689 LIADSSISNGV
-700 VSSQVSSNTGEGA
+700 VSSQVSSNTGDGN
-713 LSVLKFENHNWLSLT
+713 LSVLKFENHNWLSFT

-745 ITELGQDYPLQ
+745 ITELGQNYPLRI
-756 VKFTLMTAEN
+756 KFTLITAEN
-766 MTLQADIIGFDAQ
+766 MTLQADIIGYDAQ
-779 GKQVGSAW
+779 GKQVGSV
-787 LGRFNTN
+787 LLSRFSTK

-802 FTTGLRGDLSNATK
+802 FTTGLSGDLSNAAQ
-816 LSLQIVQP
+816 LYLQIIQL
-824 DAKAIKEIRVTDIVF
+824 DAKAVKEIRVTDIVCD
-839 KVIYDAYTTLH
+839 VVYDGYSTLS
-850 TNLIDNS
+850 TNLIKNG
-857 DFSTGTIYPVWGD
+857 DFAGGIPEPAYGD
-870 TGNEQLSVINYLG
+870 TGNDQLSVINYLN
-883 KNWLKVVNPKP
+883 KNWLKVVNSKA
-894 EAYGGAQ
+894 EAYGGPQ
-901 WEIKNN
+901 WEIKSN
-907 PDYFNQPLQISFDL
+907 PDYFDQPLQISFDL

-930 LIAAF
+930 LNAAF

-945 AGGGQLIDQIKT
+945 NGGGQVIDQIKT

-970 LNPAYRD
+970 LDPTYRT
-977 ASLIRLQLVNPNTT
+977 ASLIHLQLVNPNTT
-991 PIKQLILT
+991 PIKQIILT

-1036 MCISGDVSSMDH
+1036 MRINGDVSGMDH

-1073 QGSSSATLAKK
+1073 QGDSSATLAKK
-1084 GYRLKTTKSD
+1084 GYRLKTTKDD
-1094 YSKKDKIRV
+1094 YKKKDEIRV

-1109 HHKFNLKAYY
+1109 HSKFNLKAYY

-1159 FPIILFINKEYQGIY
+1159 FPIILFINNEYQGLY

-1192 NVYNDTTQFVKV
+1192 SVYNDTTLFVNV

-1239 TVNSTDDEF
+1239 MVNSTDDEF

-1258 PSLIDYVV
+1258 QSLIDYVV

-1338 SAIADRYRDV
+1338 NAIADRYCDV

-1362 QRINLIGQGNFEQEW
+1362 QRINLIGQENFEEEW
-1377 TKWND
+1377 AKWND

-1434 GTTPATPQP
+1434 GTTPTTPQP

-1449 PVEPKKDSDKQ
+1449 PTEPKQ

>member
-1 MTEELNRRHNLATM
+1 MDNIQVTHNNDNHHYRIAM
-15 PTINNNG
+15 
-22 ESYIVPFDIYKEGY
+22 DIAKEGSSLWDLTPY
-36 EAYDISNWFK
+36 VK

-52 GTPFGIRWY
+52 RFGLQVTWTY
-61 KHGQLMDVTGMRP
+61 QGQLMN
-74 FIEGQ
+74 IEGMKPYIEGNVGQ
-79 VGDYTIDDSNQDDP
+79 YSIDDQNNLQLDPNSSVVRYVGDPADCQAGGQATYYFPEQMFPKEGIFKGYIGLLDDRDDSSQPHISGVTVWFRVLPGIAQMGHACDVYISDLDKALQNFKVKLDQHDKDYQTQLQQVIDD
-93 KINMDSEAS
+93 
-102 NVHVVGEV
+102 
-110 NDCQEYGVAI
+110 
-120 YRLINQAMPQSGIF
+120 
-134 YGKIGVIGTQDD
+134 
-146 GTTVMSSVDVVFKVL
+146 
-161 AGHMSMVGARK
+161 ARNT
-172 FYVSELEKALLDFKA
+172 YN
-187 KIKQHDQEYA
+187 
-197 TLLEKHNQEFQDT
+197 T
-210 TNKALNKLETDYINI
+210 ET
-225 AKNAHDSAIAG
+225 KNARDGLIAM
-236 QAEIDAE
+236 QAEIDE
-243 RENATNL
+243 GRGDATHL

-263 NDIVTIHEHK
+263 NDIVTIHDHQ

-290 KTAPVGIADEQTLK
+290 KTTPVGIADVQTLQ

-319 TKHLY
+319 NKHLY

-386 ILNFLNRNWACL
+386 IFNFLNRNWACL

-415 PLKNLGQNYPFHI
+415 PLKNLGNNYPFHI
-428 EFDLVTAQPMTLDI
+428 EFDLVTAQPMTLDV

-451 NRLGGITI
+451 NRLGGMTI
-459 KTITTNGWEFKHFDV
+459 KTINTYNWELKHFDV

-511 LKYHEITNLHGNLI
+511 LNYHKITNLHGNLI
-525 ENGDFSNGL
+525 ENGDFASGQAN
-534 AYPAYSNLSGSIMP
+534 PAYSNLSGSTMP
-548 VIDFANQ
+548 VVDFNNQ
-555 KWVDFQSP
+555 KWLDFQSP
-563 VQQAYQGL
+563 VQQAYQGV
-571 DWVVANPI
+571 DWVIDNPLN
-579 KELGQDYPLKLK
+579 ELGQDYPLKLK

-596 SKPMT
+596 SQPMT
-601 ININLIAYNAKGE
+601 VDIDLIAYNKKGE
-614 QIGGASG
+614 QIGGANSG
-621 GQLLKTLHTQGW
+621 QTLRTLHTQGW

-640 NFRIGDQYKN
+640 NFRIDDQYKT
-650 ADHFVLQILQPD
+650 ADHFVLKILQPD
-662 NAPVENL
+662 NAPVEHL
-669 RVTDLDLRVIYDKLP
+669 RVTDLDLRVIYDKSP

-689 LIADGSISNGV
+689 LIADSSISNGF
-700 VSSQVSSNTGEGA
+700 VSSQVSSNIGEGT
-713 LSVLKFENHNWLSLT
+713 LSVLKFENHNWLSFA
-728 SDKSS
+728 SDKSI
-733 AYQGLSWQCSNP
+733 AYQGLSWKCSNP
-745 ITELGQDYPLQ
+745 IAELGQNYPLRI
-756 VKFTLMTAEN
+756 KFTLITAEN
-766 MTLQADIIGFDAQ
+766 MNLQADIIGYDAQ
-779 GKQVGSAW
+779 GKLVGSV
-787 LGRFNTN
+787 LLSSFNTK

-802 FTTGLRGDLSNATK
+802 FTTGLSGDLSNATQ
-816 LSLQIVQP
+816 LYLQIVQP
-824 DAKAIKEIRVTDIVF
+824 DEKAIKEIRVTDIVCN
-839 KVIYDAYTTLH
+839 VVYDDYSTLS
-850 TNLIDNS
+850 TNLIKNG
-857 DFSTGTIYPVWGD
+857 DFAGGIPEPAWGD
-870 TGNEQLSVINYLG
+870 TGNEQLNVINYLG
-883 KNWLKVVNPKP
+883 KNWLRVVDSKP
-894 EAYGGAQ
+894 EAYGGPQ
-901 WEIKNN
+901 WEIKSS
-907 PDYFNQPLQISFDL
+907 PDYFDQPLQISFDL

-945 AGGGQLIDQIKT
+945 YGGGQVIDKIKT

-970 LNPAYRD
+970 LDSQYRD
-977 ASLIRLQLVNPNTT
+977 ASLIHLQLVNTNAT

-999 DICLTTDF
+999 NICLATDF
-1007 DQVKVDQVTPIKKPE
+1007 DQVKVDQVTQPE

-1036 MCISGDVSSMDH
+1036 MRINGDVSGMDH
-1048 DHAKNVTYEFKN
+1048 DNAKNVTYEFKN

-1084 GYRLKTTKSD
+1084 GYRLKTTKDD
-1094 YSKKDKIRV
+1094 YKKKDEIRV

-1109 HHKFNLKAYY
+1109 HSKFNLKAYY

-1159 FPIILFINKEYQGIY
+1159 FPIILFINNEYQGLY

-1192 NVYNDTTQFVKV
+1192 NVYNDTTQFVSV
-1204 PTDGVKLDGSDFV
+1204 PADGVKLDGSDFV

-1239 TVNSTDDEF
+1239 MVNSTDDEF

-1314 PKVGVDLPFLGNN
+1314 PEVGVDLPFLGNN
-1327 QFLLRFAKLYH
+1327 QFLRRFAKLYH
-1338 SAIADRYRDV
+1338 NAIADRYRDV

-1377 TKWND
+1377 AKWND

-1418 QIKPDTPPAPQ
+1418 QIKPDTPPASQ

-1443 TTPQAQ
+1443 TTTQAQ
-1449 PVEPKKDSDKQ
+1449 PTEPKQ

>member
-1 MTEELNRRHNLATM
+1 MDTTRINHNNSGHKYRIA
-15 PTINNNG
+15 
-22 ESYIVPFDIYKEGY
+22 VDIAKEGSHIWDLTPY
-36 EAYDISNWFK
+36 FK

-52 GTPFGIRWY
+52 NFGLQVTWY
-61 KHGQLMDVTGMRP
+61 YQGQLMNVVGMKP
-74 FIEGQ
+74 YIEGL
-79 VGDYTIDDSNQDDP
+79 VGQYSFGKNGEIDMDPDAVPVRYDGSPDDCEEAGKATFYFPSQMFP
-93 KINMDSEAS
+93 KE
-102 NVHVVGEV
+102 
-110 NDCQEYGVAI
+110 
-120 YRLINQAMPQSGIF
+120 GIF
-134 YGKIGVIGTQDD
+134 KGFIGVKDD
-146 GTTVMSSVDVVFKVL
+146 RDGSKNPQISGVTIWFKVL
-161 AGHMSMVGARK
+161 PGIAQMGHACDA
-172 FYVSELEKALLDFKA
+172 YVDELDRALQNFKDKLD
-187 KIKQHDQEYA
+187 QHDKDYQTQLQQVIDDARNAYN
-197 TLLEKHNQEFQDT
+197 T
-210 TNKALNKLETDYINI
+210 ET
-225 AKNAHDSAIAG
+225 KNAHDGLIAM
-236 QAEIDAE
+236 QAEIDE
-243 RENATNL
+243 GRGNATHL
-250 AGRVSDMLTQIKD
+250 AGRVADMLTQIKD

-290 KTAPVGIADEQTLK
+290 KTAPVGIADVQTLQ

-415 PLKNLGQNYPFHI
+415 PLKNLGNNYPFHI
-428 EFDLVTAQPMTLDI
+428 EFDLVAAQPMVL
-442 NLVPIDHEN
+442 NVNFVPFDHQN
-451 NRLGGITI
+451 NRLGGMTI
-459 KTITTNGWEFKHFDV
+459 KTISTNTWEFKHFDV

-506 GVICY
+506 GAICY
-511 LKYHEITNLHGNLI
+511 LKYHKITNLHGNLI

-534 AYPAYSNLSGSIMP
+534 AYPAYSNLSGSTMP
-548 VIDFANQ
+548 VIDFNNQ
-555 KWVDFQSP
+555 KWLDFQSP
-563 VQQAYQGL
+563 VQQAYQGV
-571 DWVVANPI
+571 DWVIANPI
-579 KELGQDYPLKLK
+579 NELGQDYPLKLK

-669 RVTDLDLRVIYDKLP
+669 RVTDLDLRVIYDKSP

-689 LIADGSISNGV
+689 LIADGSISSGV
-700 VSSQVSSNTGEGA
+700 VSSQVSSNTGDGN
-713 LSVLKFENHNWLSLT
+713 LSVLNFADHNWLSLT
-728 SDKSS
+728 SDKQTT
-733 AYQGLSWQCSNP
+733 YQGLSWRCNNP
-745 ITELGQDYPLQ
+745 IKVLGQNYPLRI
-756 VKFTLMTAEN
+756 KFTMMTAEN
-766 MTLQADIIGFDAQ
+766 MTLQADIIGFDSQ
-779 GKQVGSAW
+779 GKQVGSV
-787 LGRFNTN
+787 LLSRFDTR
-794 AWRSVTYD
+794 AWRSVTYNY
-802 FTTGLRGDLSNATK
+802 TTGLSADLSNADI
-816 LSLQIVQP
+816 LYLQIVQP
-824 DAKAIKEIRVTDIVF
+824 DGKAIKEIRVTDIIF
-839 KVIYDAYTTLH
+839 NVIYDDYSTLS
-850 TNLIDNS
+850 TNLIKNGNFAGGIPDPAWS
-857 DFSTGTIYPVWGD
+857 D
-870 TGNEQLSVINYLG
+870 TGNDQLSVVNYLG
-883 KNWLKVVNPKP
+883 KNWLKVVNSNA
-894 EAYGGAQ
+894 EAYGGPQ
-901 WEIKNN
+901 WEIKSS
-907 PDYFNQPLQISFDL
+907 PDYFGQPLEIKFDL

-945 AGGGQLIDQIKT
+945 DVGGQLIDQIKT
-957 KGSQIITYSNRFK
+957 KGSQIINYSNRFE
-970 LNPAYRD
+970 LDSTYRN

-991 PIKQLILT
+991 PIKQIILT
-999 DICLTTDF
+999 DLSLKLDF
-1007 DQVKVDQVTPIKKPE
+1007 DKVKIDKITTKSIDE
-1022 LTITDLENKYGLPI
+1022 LEQQYGLPI
-1036 MCISGDVSSMDH
+1036 MMINGDLSGMDH
-1048 DHAKNVTYEFKN
+1048 DHAKNITYDYKN
-1060 KNTHLTGYATLKW
+1060 KNTHLSGYGTVKW

-1239 TVNSTDDEF
+1239 MVNSTDDEF

-1266 VSNILGAR
+1266 VSNILGDR

-1299 CTYNANWMGGKTFDT
+1299 CTYNANWMGGKTFDS
-1314 PKVGVDLPFLGNN
+1314 PEVGVDLPFLGNN
-1327 QFLLRFAKLYH
+1327 QFLHRFARLYH
-1338 SAIADRYRDV
+1338 NAIADRYRDV

-1362 QRINLIGQGNFEQEW
+1362 QRINLIGQGNFEEEW
-1377 TKWND
+1377 AKWND

-1418 QIKPDTPPAPQ
+1418 QIKPDTPATPLPQSDKPTTPQ

-1434 GTTPATPQP
+1434 STAPTTPQP

-1449 PVEPKKDSDKQ
+1449 PTEPKQ